1 MQKLTL
7 KPPYSAKEKLKFEQ
21 TAASEGLHTEEYDY
35 TIYALLPSQH
45 LEDGEIVTDTTFAAK
60 ELAKAKA
67 EKHAQNIK
75 NAKAAVE
82 NGFVTYKNAQF
93 ETNAQTVGDLTATM
107 LLLQGEGENA
117 TYTWLSKDDKAVEL
131 ETADF
136 AALGALISQYKNE
149 IWNIKYSTN
158 KHLIDAAST
167 LKTLE
172 NVDITY

>member
-1 MQKLTL
+1 MQKTILE
-7 KPPYSAKEKLKFEQ
+7 PPYSAKEKLKFEQ
-21 TAASEGLHTEEYDY
+21 AAASEGMRTEELNFVV
-35 TIYALLPSQH
+35 YALKPAEYLKNGQI
-45 LEDGEIVTDTTFAAK
+45 LTDDGHFEK

-67 EKHAQNIK
+67 EKHAQNSK

-82 NGFVTYKNAQF
+82 NGYVTYKNAQF

-136 AALGALISQYKNE
+136 IALGALISQYKNE
-149 IWNIKYSTN
+149 IWNIKYITN

>member
-1 MQKLTL
+1 MQNTILE
-7 KPPYSAKEKLKFEQ
+7 PPYSAKEKQKFEQ
-21 TAASEGLHTEEYDY
+21 AATAAGMRTEEFNFVV
-35 TIYALLPSQH
+35 YALNPAEYLQ
-45 LEDGEIVTDTTFAAK
+45 DGQILTDAAHFEK

-67 EKHAQNIK
+67 EKHAQNSK

-136 AALGALISQYKNE
+136 IALGALISQYKNE
-149 IWNIKYSTN
+149 IWNIKYITN